1 LTRPLILLFLVCNAC
16 STVPLPHT
24 DLCVANAANKARKC
38 YWMDQD
44 FADDGTLKPGA
55 TPNYQPFSVISDVDK
70 NVTIDPDSWAL
81 FKAYEK
87 ILREELAKC
96 NSRL

>member
-1 LTRPLILLFLVCNAC
+1 
-16 STVPLPHT
+16 
-24 DLCVANAANKARKC
+24 
-38 YWMDQD
+38 MDQD

-55 TPNYQPFSVISDVDK
+55 VANFKALLSLSDVDK

-87 ILREELAKC
+87 ILREELASC
-96 NSRL
+96 NSK